1 MATVTAVSRIH
12 AAPAG
17 GCGVLVLR
25 RTSATGVMPMR
36 SRQSA
41 GWGTEHI
48 QTRHRRAVLAWLALG
63 WHLVAWHVMCGWRRT
78 ETCWR
83 ALTQAWQSALARRPA
98 LRFAQIAPLG
108 LLLWGLDMTASL
120 RAGAAAAGL
129 RHAVTVNSV
138 SLHVGGEFALVM
150 NDWLAVH
157 HLGALV
163 ATYYYILLQGAL
175 TGVLGALLIW
185 RRVPSFALHR
195 NALIAV
201 TALGLVAFW
210 SYPVAPPRLL
220 PGYHD
225 IVASALPAFSAAVE
239 PNGSAVYA
247 SLPSL
252 HVAWALWGAI
262 AGAALLRRPILR
274 ALLWLYPAATIV
286 DVLATAN
293 HYLLDAITAVGLLFL
308 GYVLA
313 VAADRARGH
322 LAGRRAI
329 SAASAA
335 WSPAAIR
342 LAYGAAP
349 QPIRPAD
356 AAPPAG
362 TIHAVNGASSPRV
375 VRAVN
380 GASCSR
386 TVRPHGAVLVCALPD
401 ADCQDHGGDGARRR

>member
-1 MATVTAVSRIH
+1 
-12 AAPAG
+12 
-17 GCGVLVLR
+17 
-25 RTSATGVMPMR
+25 MPMR
-36 SRQSA
+36 SRQS
-41 GWGTEHI
+41 WGTEHVP
-48 QTRHRRAVLAWLALG
+48 TRHRRPFLAWLVLG
-63 WHLVAWHVMCGWRRT
+63 WHLVAWHIVCGWRRT
-78 ETCWR
+78 QARWR
-83 ALTQAWQSALARRPA
+83 VLAEAWRSALARHPN

-120 RAGAAAAGL
+120 RAGAATAGL

-138 SLHVGGEFALVM
+138 SLHVGGEFAVVM

-157 HLGALV
+157 HLGALL

-210 SYPVAPPRLL
+210 CYPVAPPRLL

-225 IVASALPAFSAAVE
+225 IVASALPTFSAAVE

-262 AGAALLRRPILR
+262 AGTALVRRPILR

-293 HYLLDAITAVGLLFL
+293 HYLLDAITAVGLLTL
-308 GYVLA
+308 GYVIA
-313 VAADRARGH
+313 VAADRARRHH
-322 LAGRRAI
+322 LASRLAI
-329 SAASAA
+329 GGESVP
-335 WSPAAIR
+335 SPRAIR
-342 LAYGAAP
+342 LAYGA
-349 QPIRPAD
+349 
-356 AAPPAG
+356 
-362 TIHAVNGASSPRV
+362 SSPRV
-375 VRAVN
+375 GPR
-380 GASCSR
+380 GPGGSSR
-386 TVRPHGAVLVCALPD
+386 RTEQPHGAVLVCALPD
-401 ADCQDHGGDGARRR
+401 ADCQGRDGDGARRR